1 VRFKLVAAAFMLI
14 AVDSALAT
22 CPGNTQTTIVFG
34 NGILNTPDDAQF
46 SLDSVLTPA
55 VLQTLGTS
63 VDPSCIEFAL
73 AYNSLFYNSD
83 SQAVVDIE
91 NFFPQIADAF
101 AQRGIDFAAN
111 FWKYWTLSAAPP
123 AWFQNFQQLLI
134 LSATSVFQPDLLT
147 QESFYNSEIGMG
159 HNVIVVAHSQGNLYA
174 NQAYSVVTS
183 LGGASL
189 FHIVSVATPATNVA
203 GMGPYFTLHGDIITL
218 VPGSLAAN
226 ITNDPPSPCPS
237 AVSPL
242 TLLNSTVCHSFDGSY
257 MDVNN
262 GDNTRPAIV
271 NAVVAFFPVTW
282 LSFLTGNPGIPG
294 DGEFVSPGPTTY
306 PALAALVPFPHYQL
320 QPPIPLTALGN
331 GFTLTVFPPSGTVSP
346 TTAFAF
352 NLYLLALDPP
362 PGCPVIV
369 SWLITGIPYGTTT
382 YNGVQGFYFYYQLGS
397 FIDFLVPSTG
407 CEYGFDNQSFV
418 AFDAFPVFGVQPLQ
432 LDAAAIGLGF
442 GNVPR

>member
-1 VRFKLVAAAFMLI
+1 MFVAVDAAF
-14 AVDSALAT
+14 AT

-73 AYNSLFYNSD
+73 AYDSLFYNSNN
-83 SQAVVDIE
+83 QAVVDIE
-91 NFFPQIADAF
+91 NFFPQIADAL

-111 FWKYWTLSAAPP
+111 FWKYWTLSEPPP
-123 AWFQNFQQLLI
+123 AWFQNFQQEVI

-159 HNVIVVAHSQGNLYA
+159 HNIIVVAHSQGNLYA

-218 VPGSLAAN
+218 VPGSLPPN
-226 ITNDPPSPCPS
+226 ITNNPPSPCPVSVS
-237 AVSPL
+237 AL
-242 TLLNSTVCHSFDGSY
+242 TLPNSTACHSFDGSY
-257 MDVNN
+257 MDVTN

-271 NAVVAFFPVTW
+271 NAVVAFLPITW
-282 LSFLTGNPGIPG
+282 LSFLTGNPGVPG
-294 DGEFVSPGPTTY
+294 DGRFVTAGTTTY
-306 PALAALVPFPHYQL
+306 PALNNLFPFPGVTHFQL
-320 QPPIPLTALGN
+320 QPPIALSDLAN
-331 GFTLTVFPPSGTVSP
+331 GFTLTAFPPSGTVSAS
-346 TTAFAF
+346 TKFFF
-352 NLYLLALDPP
+352 NLYTLTLNPP

-369 SWLITGIPYGTTT
+369 SWVTTGVATGTTSV
-382 YNGVQGFYFYYQLGS
+382 NGVLGFSMEL
-397 FIDFLVPSTG
+397 LVGPFFDIVDPRTG
-407 CEYGFDNQSFV
+407 CAYGLDNQYF
-418 AFDAFPVFGVQPLQ
+418 AAIDAFPQSPGPNI
-432 LDAAAIGLGF
+432 LDAVALGLGL
-442 GNVPR
+442 GNVPH